1 MQQHKEMS
9 VGDQRQWFGT
19 DGIRGRVGQAPMTPD
34 FVLRLGWALGTV
46 LRQEHGQAQVVI
58 GKDTRLSGYML
69 ESALEAGLSAAGAR
83 SLLLGPIPTPA
94 VSLLTTTFRAQAG
107 IVVSASHNPFRDNGI
122 KIFGADGYKLADARE
137 QQIEALLAADLQ
149 CADPADFG
157 KARRIDDAAG
167 RYVEFC
173 KSTFQADSLTGLK
186 IVLDCANGAAYQVAP
201 LILQELGAK
210 LVTLGVQPDG
220 TNINHE
226 VGSTHPEALQR
237 AVREQQADLGIAL
250 DGDADRCLF
259 VDAEGRLVDGDAI
272 LFILARARQQRGELR
287 GPVVGTLMSNYG
299 LEQAL
304 TALDIELLRAK
315 VGDRY
320 VFEQM
325 RAHDALLGGEP
336 SGHVLVR
343 DRCRTGDGMVTAL
356 QVLTEMQW
364 AQRGLAELCEGLQCL
379 PQVLINVRCEGHPP
393 AEVLAAPRV
402 RQAVDAANKAL
413 HGQGRL
419 LLRPSGTEPLIRV
432 MTEAQ
437 QPALAQEQAER
448 VAEALRR
455 VLS

>member
-1 MQQHKEMS
+1 M
-9 VGDQRQWFGT
+9 GDSRRWFGT
-19 DGIRGRVGQAPMTPD
+19 DGIRGRVGMAPMTPD

-46 LRQEHGQAQVVI
+46 LRQEYGQAQVVI

-107 IVVSASHNPFRDNGI
+107 IVVSASHNPFGDNGI

-137 QQIEALLAADLQ
+137 QHIEALLAADLQ
-149 CADPADFG
+149 CADAAEFG

-173 KSTFQADSLTGLK
+173 KSTFKADSLSGLK
-186 IVLDCANGAAYQVAP
+186 VVLDCANGAAYQVAP

-210 LVTLGVQPDG
+210 LVTLGTQPDG
-220 TNINHE
+220 TNINHN
-226 VGSTHPEALQR
+226 VGSTHPQALQR
-237 AVREQQADLGIAL
+237 AVVEQQADVGIAL
-250 DGDADRCLF
+250 DGDADRCLM
-259 VDAEGRLVDGDAI
+259 VDAQGRLVDGDAI
-272 LFILARARQQRGELR
+272 LFILARARQQRDELQ

-304 TALDIELLRAK
+304 SGLGIPLLRAK

-325 RAHDALLGGEP
+325 LAHEAQLGGEP

-356 QVLTEMQW
+356 QVLTEMQL
-364 AQRGLAELCEGLQCL
+364 AQRPLADLCQGLECL

-393 AEVLAAPRV
+393 AEVMAAPRV
-402 RQAVDAANKAL
+402 RQAVEAANTAL
-413 HGQGRL
+413 EGQGRL

-432 MTEAQ
+432 MTEAAQ
-437 QPALAQEQAER
+437 QELAQAQAEA
-448 VAEALRR
+448 VAEALQL
-455 VLS
+455 VLN

>member
-1 MQQHKEMS
+1 M
-9 VGDQRQWFGT
+9 GDQRHWFGT

-107 IVVSASHNPFRDNGI
+107 IVVSASHNPFGDNGI

-137 QQIEALLAADLQ
+137 HQIEALLAADLQ

-173 KSTFQADSLTGLK
+173 KSTFQADSLAGLK

-250 DGDADRCLF
+250 DGDADRCLL

-272 LFILARARQQRGELR
+272 LFILARARQQRRELR

-304 TALDIELLRAK
+304 RALDVELLRAK

-364 AQRGLAELCEGLQCL
+364 AQRGLAELCEGLECL

-437 QPALAQEQAER
+437 QPELAQEQAEM
-448 VAEALRR
+448 VAEALQL
-455 VLS
+455 VLN